1 MCITC
6 TIGLPTGVGL
16 GATSETLEVVTAS
29 IAAIFSDSFL
39 SLRSAFESSHL
50 ESPPPATGNVF
61 FLEHASSS
69 TVRKLGEGVRGCGGC
84 KGVRR
89 V

>member
-29 IAAIFSDSFL
+29 IAAIFSDSIL
-39 SLRSAFESSHL
+39 ISALCIRIVPSGVSASCNGEY
-50 ESPPPATGNVF
+50 VF
-61 FLEHASSS
+61 FGTRVVLHSEE
-69 TVRKLGEGVRGCGGC
+69 VGGGGVKRG
-84 KGVRR
+84 GVE
-89 V
+89 

>member
-61 FLEHASSS
+61 FFGTRVVLHSEE
-69 TVRKLGEGVRGCGGC
+69 VGGGC